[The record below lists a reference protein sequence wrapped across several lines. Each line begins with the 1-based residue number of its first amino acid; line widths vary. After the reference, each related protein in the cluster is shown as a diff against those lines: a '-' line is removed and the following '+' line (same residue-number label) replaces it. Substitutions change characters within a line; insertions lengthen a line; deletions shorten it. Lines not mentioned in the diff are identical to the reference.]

1 MLRAVSQRNVELLE
15 GLFAGAQS
23 LDKEAVLA
31 LLPQMISELCDPE
44 IEWIED
50 PNRADARVY
59 RGHEGVRA
67 SWERWLENFEEYGF
81 EVESITDHGNRV
93 LVAGAE
99 HGRGRASGA
108 DVAARV
114 YVVCTFRGDKI
125 LRYEEFYDEQDA
137 VAALQR

>member
-1 MLRAVSQRNVELLE
+1 VSQQDVELLE
-15 GLFAGAQS
+15 GLFAGVQN

-50 PNRADARVY
+50 PTRADARVF
-59 RGHEGVRA
+59 RGHDGVRA
-67 SWERWLENFEEYGF
+67 SWERWLENFDEYGF
-81 EVESITDHGNRV
+81 EVESITDHGDRV

-114 YVVCTFRGDKI
+114 HVVCTFRDGKI
-125 LRYEEFYDEQDA
+125 LRYEEFYDEQHA
-137 VAALQR
+137 LAALER